1 MENGF
6 LGTFPPPILS
16 NKTESPVPEPSDS
29 PAKDA
34 ELVERCRKGEAA
46 AFDQLVERYQRRV
59 IGLCYR
65 HLRSYEEACDLAQE
79 IFVQA
84 FQHMAGFQGK
94 SSFSTWLYRISL
106 NACYN
111 RQRWQKAKGRG
122 GVTSLE
128 GMLERREADP
138 DSSALLKGRDRGA
151 LDNLERGEEIQQL
164 RSALESMDDGQ
175 RRVVELVDI
184 EELSY
189 DEAAKVLKVPVNTV
203 RSRLSRARQQ
213 LKQKLVR
220 LRKRLGGA
228 PRQEDKEP

>member
-1 MENGF
+1 
-6 LGTFPPPILS
+6 LS
-16 NKTESPVPEPSDS
+16 NKTESPVSEPFDS
-29 PAKDA
+29 PAKDV
-34 ELVERCRKGEAA
+34 ELVERCRRGEAA

-65 HLRSYEEACDLAQE
+65 HLHNYEEACDLAQE

-84 FQHMAGFQGK
+84 FQHLAGFEGK

-111 RQRWQKAKGRG
+111 RQRWHKAKGRG

-128 GMLERREADP
+128 GLLERREANP
-138 DSSALLKGRDRGA
+138 DSSVLLKDRARGA
-151 LDNLERGEEIQQL
+151 LEQLERGEEIQQL
-164 RSALESMDDGQ
+164 RSALESLDESQ

-189 DEAAKVLKVPVNTV
+189 DEAARVLQVPVNTV
-203 RSRLSRARQQ
+203 RSRLSRARRQ

-220 LRKRLGGA
+220 LRKRLGGLRA
-228 PRQEDKEP
+228 QEDQ